1 MRTKKHYT
9 EGETTG
15 FDLSIS
21 DLMSGLCG
29 IFILIMIAVIL
40 QLNTTKSEY
49 MAKNKKAE
57 DYYSMQK
64 ALYDELPVIREQTKL
79 WTVKYFFA
87 ASTTLYIAIDIAI
100 VRKIA
105 LFCLFAETIAFAA
118 FLWEKMRYKRK
129 ILNWIVKIENSF

>member
-1 MRTKKHYT
+1 MWN
-9 EGETTG
+9 G
-15 FDLSIS
+15 LSSKLKCI
-21 DLMSGLCG
+21 D
-29 IFILIMIAVIL
+29 F
-40 QLNTTKSEY
+40 NT
-49 MAKNKKAE
+49 AE
-57 DYYSMQK
+57 LLK

-105 LFCLFAETIAFAA
+105 LFCLFAETIAFSA